1 MPRASVILPVY
12 NNAAFVLE
20 AIHSILIQTYLDF
33 ELILIDDGS
42 TDGSA
47 HLISQI
53 TDPRVIKIFHSTN
66 RGLVA
71 TLNEGLN
78 MATGD
83 YIVRMDSDD
92 ISTPDRLAVQISFMD
107 QNPSIDL
114 CGAAYTTSIG
124 GVIRYNP
131 ASHEEIRTWLLFHCC
146 ICHPAIIIRN
156 SMIHRLGVQYDGNY
170 PHAEDYELWNRLASQ
185 IQMANLP
192 INLLYYRQHKGQVSI
207 QHRAIQDVTAR
218 RIRQRQFSQMGLELS
233 DEENQIM
240 LDILQFNVNAND
252 YNSYVRALGFVNW
265 VLDQNRKYPVYNQE
279 LLSMAFSRC
288 ISKIPYSV
296 T

>member
-20 AIHSILIQTYLDF
+20 AVHSILVQTYSDF

-47 HLISQI
+47 YLISQI
-53 TDPRVIKIFHSTN
+53 TDPRVIKIFHSKN
-66 RGLVA
+66 KGLVA
-71 TLNEGLN
+71 TLNEGLK

-92 ISTPDRLAVQISFMD
+92 FSTPDRLAVQISFMD

-124 GVIRYNP
+124 GVTRVNP
-131 ASHEEIRTWLLFHCC
+131 ARHEEIRTWLLFHCC

-156 SMIHRLGVQYDGNY
+156 KMIHRLGVQYDSNY

-185 IQMANLP
+185 IQMANLRV
-192 INLLYYRQHKGQVSI
+192 NLLYYRQHKGQVSN
-207 QHRAIQDVTAR
+207 QHRAIQDVVAR

-233 DEENQIM
+233 DEENKIM
-240 LDILQFNVNAND
+240 VDILQFNVNVND
-252 YNSYVRALGFVNW
+252 HNSYARALGFANW
-265 VLDQNRKYPVYNQE
+265 VLDQNRKYTVYNQE
-279 LLSMAFSRC
+279 LLNMAFSRC
-288 ISKIPYSV
+288 IAKIPYQ
-296 T
+296 

>member
-1 MPRASVILPVY
+1 MPRASVIMPVY

-20 AIHSILIQTYLDF
+20 AVHSILVQTYSDF

-47 HLISQI
+47 YLISQI
-53 TDPRVIKIFHSTN
+53 TDPRVVKIFHSTN

-92 ISTPDRLAVQISFMD
+92 FSTPDRLAVQISFMD
-107 QNPSIDL
+107 QNPWIDL

-124 GVIRYNP
+124 EVTRVNP

-146 ICHPAIIIRN
+146 ICHPTIIIRN
-156 SMIHRLGVQYDGNY
+156 SMIHRLGVQYDSNY

-192 INLLYYRQHKGQVSI
+192 VNLLYYRQHQGQVSN
-207 QHRAIQDVTAR
+207 QHRAIQDVVAR

-233 DEENQIM
+233 DEENKIM
-240 LDILQFNVNAND
+240 VDILQFNVNAND
-252 YNSYVRALGFVNW
+252 YNSYARALGFANW
-265 VLDQNRKYPVYNQE
+265 VLDQNRKYSVYNQE
-279 LLSMAFSRC
+279 LLNMAFLRC
-288 ISKIPYSV
+288 IARIPYQ
-296 T
+296 